1 MTVHRCPRC
10 RRHSLVHT
18 GAFWACEVCRYAITQ
33 VALSFEHGVRQAD
46 ERCFTSEKQTETRV
60 LTGRE

>member
-18 GAFWACEVCRYAITQ
+18 GGFWACEACRYAITQ
-33 VALSFEHGVRQAD
+33 VALSFEYHKRLESHTEAL
-46 ERCFTSEKQTETRV
+46 QTATPMIPPS
-60 LTGRE
+60 

>member
-18 GAFWACEVCRYAITQ
+18 GGFWACKSCGYAITQ
-33 VALSFEHGVRQAD
+33 VALSFEQR
-46 ERCFTSEKQTETRV
+46 ERPANERHFTTDGLSEAIPAR
-60 LTGRE
+60 